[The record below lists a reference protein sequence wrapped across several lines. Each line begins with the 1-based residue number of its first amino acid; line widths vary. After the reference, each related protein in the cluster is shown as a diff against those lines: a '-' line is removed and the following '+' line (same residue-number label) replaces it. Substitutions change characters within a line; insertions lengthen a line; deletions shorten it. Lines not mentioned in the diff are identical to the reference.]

1 MLSVPAVPGDA
12 PAMSSQAAQY
22 YLDGDDFYAL
32 PNNYNFGSNKRAFE
46 FFNTYPEVQ
55 GRNYLM
61 HFRKQGGS
69 IPKLKSLC

>member
-1 MLSVPAVPGDA
+1 MQETGKTI
-12 PAMSSQAAQY
+12 
-22 YLDGDDFYAL
+22 DDFYAL